1 MIMQITAHN
10 VEIQGRKVIL
20 DTHATP
26 YYLNQ
31 LTALKGKL
39 KVTIKEYKES
49 KSQRQNNYVWA
60 LFTKISLEQ
69 NGSKR
74 QEDVERVYHYV
85 LQKANVEHERLI
97 APKDSRAILE
107 SVFSVVIQRGNDLL
121 RNGITYREFDC
132 YVGISKFDTA
142 QMSLLIDTTI
152 DYGVELGIP
161 YAELDNMKGA
171 YDL

>member
-1 MIMQITAHN
+1 MQVTAN
-10 VEIQGRKVIL
+10 KVSVNGRDIIL
-20 DTHATP
+20 STNATP

-39 KVTIKEYKES
+39 KVTIKEYKET
-49 KSQRQNNYVWA
+49 KSQKQNNYVWA

-121 RNGITYREFDC
+121 RGGITYREFDC
-132 YVGISKFDTA
+132 YVGISKFDVK
-142 QMSLLIDTTI
+142 QMNEIIEATI

>member
-1 MIMQITAHN
+1 MQITAHN

-49 KSQRQNNYVWA
+49 KSQRQNNYAWK
-60 LFTKISLEQ
+60 LMEIISIEQ

-74 QEDVERVYHYV
+74 KEDIEMVYHQV
-85 LQKANVEHERLI
+85 LQMANIEHETLI
-97 APKDSRAILE
+97 VRKEAKYILE
-107 SVFSVVIQRGNDLL
+107 KSFSLVVEKYNEIIK
-121 RNGITYREFDC
+121 NGETYRQYDC
-132 YVGISKFDTA
+132 YIGISGFDTK
-142 QMSLLIDTTI
+142 QMNDMISCII
-152 DYGVELGIP
+152 DYGIKLGLS
-161 YAELDNMKGA
+161 YSELDSMRNA

>member
-1 MIMQITAHN
+1 MQITAHS
-10 VEIQGRKVIL
+10 VEIRGRKVIL

-49 KSQRQNNYVWA
+49 KSQRQLNYVFA

-74 QEDVERVYHYV
+74 QEDVERVYHDI
-85 LQKANVEHERLI
+85 LKRANIEHEKVI
-97 APKDSRAILE
+97 AIKEARKTLE
-107 SVFSVVIQRGNDLL
+107 SVFSVVIEHGKDLIKD
-121 RNGITYREFDC
+121 NKVYHEFDC
-132 YVGISKFDTA
+132 YVGISKFDVK
-142 QMSLLIDTTI
+142 QMQEIIEATI
-152 DYGVELGIP
+152 DYGVELGMP

>member
-1 MIMQITAHN
+1 MQVTAN
-10 VEIQGRKVIL
+10 KVSVNGRDIIL
-20 DTHATP
+20 STNATP

-49 KSQRQNNYVWA
+49 KSVRQNNYVWA

-74 QEDVERVYHYV
+74 QEDVERVYHDI
-85 LQKANVEHERLI
+85 LKRANIEHEKVI
-97 APKDSRAILE
+97 AIKEARKTLE
-107 SVFSVVIQRGNDLL
+107 SVFSVVIEHGKDLIKD
-121 RNGITYREFDC
+121 NKVYHEFDC

>member
-1 MIMQITAHN
+1 MQITAHS
-10 VEIQGRKVIL
+10 VEIEGRKVIL

-31 LTALKGKL
+31 LKDLKGKL

-49 KSQRQNNYVWA
+49 KTQRQLNYIWS

-74 QEDVERVYHYV
+74 QEDVERVYHDI
-85 LQKANVEHERLI
+85 LRRANIEHEKVI
-97 APKDSRAILE
+97 AIKEARKTLE
-107 SVFSVVIQRGNDLL
+107 SVFSVVIEHGKDL
-121 RNGITYREFDC
+121 IKDDKIYHEFDC
-132 YVGISKFDTA
+132 YVGISKFDVI
-142 QMSLLIDTTI
+142 QMQSLIECTI

-161 YAELDNMKGA
+161 YPDLDNMKGA

>member
-1 MIMQITAHN
+1 MQITAHS

-20 DTHATP
+20 NTYATP

-31 LTALKGKL
+31 LKDLKGKL
-39 KVTIKEYKES
+39 KVTIKEYKET

-107 SVFSVVIQRGNDLL
+107 SVFSVVIQCGDNMI
-121 RNGITYREFDC
+121 RNGITYGEFDC
-132 YVGISKFDTA
+132 YVGISKFDIK
-142 QMSLLIDTTI
+142 QMQEIIEATI

-161 YAELDNMKGA
+161 YPELDNMKGA